1 MEGEGLGFVVIAGDQ
16 LEETIDAG
24 RGGPGDYVPF
34 DETLN
39 AGSPDSWEPGAQIGS
54 ASGFTLRTPGFL
66 LYQVV
71 LDLLDGRSFAASGR
85 LNFDTSPKAGVI
97 PVTGGGR
104 LKVEFKNPKRYTY
117 TP

>member
-1 MEGEGLGFVVIAGDQ
+1 MEVQGQGFVAIADNKV
-16 LEETIDAG
+16 EEPIDAG
-24 RGGPGDYVPF
+24 RGGPGNYAPF
-34 DETLN
+34 DETLYE
-39 AGSPDSWEPGAQIGS
+39 SSSDSWDAGPEVGS